1 MASNAKLIEQITKNA
16 TGKGLTLPETE
27 GKTNDELAA
36 ALKMLKSEKP
46 VEGSPFAVQAAE
58 HLARKAAE
66 QKVKDDAKATQKATD
81 DAARASATPSAVKPA
96 AEAKKP
102 PYSIAMGK
110 AITSRRG
117 ILANGDEITPEDLA
131 GGTKALDTFVESG
144 HIVKA

>member
-1 MASNAKLIEQITKNA
+1 MPSNEKLITQITKNA
-16 TGKGLTLPETE
+16 TGKGLDVPETE

-36 ALKMLKSEKP
+36 ALKVLKNEKP

-58 HLARKAAE
+58 HIARKAAE
-66 QKVKDDAKATQKATD
+66 KEEKDRKAAQKA
-81 DAARASATPSAVKPA
+81 AATPAPVATPPGVKPA
-96 AEAKKP
+96 AEGKKP
-102 PYSIAMGK
+102 PYSIAMGR